1 MVQMWNSKARHAK
14 ARTDNAKL
22 EYVGKKGDASSEAEA
37 SVSDI
42 SISRWAA
49 FHSILSCFPR
59 GANNT
64 CTCTE
69 EAGSC
74 IMNSK
79 PPNPKG
85 LKYSKSIPNVS
96 RQSKTLFNDFLL
108 VSNTSLT
115 SIDDLLLAHAG
126 NCEKGR

>member
-49 FHSILSCFPR
+49 FHSILSCFP
-59 GANNT
+59 GAQT
-64 CTCTE
+64 TR
-69 EAGSC
+69 A
-74 IMNSK
+74 
-79 PPNPKG
+79 
-85 LKYSKSIPNVS
+85 
-96 RQSKTLFNDFLL
+96 
-108 VSNTSLT
+108 
-115 SIDDLLLAHAG
+115 LAQKKQAAAS
-126 NCEKGR
+126 